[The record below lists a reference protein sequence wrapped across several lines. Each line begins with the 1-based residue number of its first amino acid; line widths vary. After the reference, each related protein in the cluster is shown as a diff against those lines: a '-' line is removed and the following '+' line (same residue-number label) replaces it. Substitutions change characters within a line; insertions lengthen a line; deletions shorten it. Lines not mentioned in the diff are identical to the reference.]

1 MASDDRAARS
11 DASGVIATGGAG
23 GRISLRD
30 LNGEQPEG
38 QQARNNCF
46 HRYLP
51 QASEFARL
59 A

>member
-1 MASDDRAARS
+1 
-11 DASGVIATGGAG
+11 
-23 GRISLRD
+23 
-30 LNGEQPEG
+30 LNGQQAEG
-38 QQARNNCF
+38 QQARDNCF